1 MSLMISNRIT
11 RQSAAA
17 NIIFD
22 FLGYASG
29 LVFWALISSLR
40 GTVVGI
46 RENKILGSEFE
57 A

>member
-1 MSLMISNRIT
+1 LKSSIT
-11 RQSAAA
+11 RKSAGA

-22 FLGYASG
+22 FLGYAAV
-29 LVFWALISSLR
+29 LVFWALVSSLR